1 MSNDEFQ
8 HRNFWNKTNTCIE
21 KDKDGKCIIS
31 ASFQIIDFNQPVETK
46 LCDEYKKLNKD
57 DKTV

>member
-8 HRNFWNKTNTCIE
+8 HINFWNKTNICIK
-21 KDKDGKCIIS
+21 KDKDDKCIIS
-31 ASFQIIDFNQPVETK
+31 ASFQIIDFNQSNKTK
-46 LCDEYKKLNKD
+46 LCDEFKKLKNN

>member
-8 HRNFWNKTNTCIE
+8 HRNFWNKLNICID
-21 KDKDGKCIIS
+21 KDKDDKCLVS
-31 ASFQIIDFNQPVETK
+31 ASFQIIDFNESAETK

-57 DKTV
+57 DKTI